1 LRKIRESRATKQ
13 VAIRLKLDSVAREAL
28 ELATQNV
35 RLVPGSWV
43 KQLAK
48 IDYQEDEESENTTAW
63 AIMLLGSQ
71 EEAMKNRKGM
81 VSSFLMEAD
90 GQEKRAIQY
99 MQEDSLKL
107 TDKKTTDVET
117 LKKLKDFITYLWA
130 LTKAEEIE
138 RIEIGTHKLGDEM
151 EDKEISK
158 YYLPTEEERMKDG
171 TPMSREDMLEMIT
184 IGPELDE
191 KQKHQM
197 ADLLWVKRGLLKPL
211 PPGKARGIIHR
222 IDVKAETVARSMYK
236 WRTKEAK
243 EEEKWLM
250 ENTDKWIQQG
260 LIEEISIESAT
271 HLTE

>member
-1 LRKIRESRATKQ
+1 GNQRYIYFERWNSWVKADPGQPPTPVYVAAATTKGKPKPWLKKSAKAIWTNEGLQRLRALTSAKEFEIDFVIGPEGMHKLRKIRESRATKQ

-90 GQEKRAIQY
+90 GQEERAIQY

-107 TDKKTTDVET
+107 TDKKTTDAET
-117 LKKLKDFITYLWA
+117 FKKLKDFITYLWA

-158 YYLPTEEERMKDG
+158 YYLPTEEERMKDE
-171 TPMSREDMLEMIT
+171 TPMSREDMLKMVT
-184 IGPELDE
+184 IG
-191 KQKHQM
+191 
-197 ADLLWVKRGLLKPL
+197 R
-211 PPGKARGIIHR
+211 
-222 IDVKAETVARSMYK
+222 
-236 WRTKEAK
+236 
-243 EEEKWLM
+243 
-250 ENTDKWIQQG
+250 
-260 LIEEISIESAT
+260 
-271 HLTE
+271 